1 MFEFGTHSDEF
12 IKGSKLC
19 YYKSWNS
26 SSQRSYAANKK
37 ENIPVISELE
47 LTNRESKTPFIII
60 TGTNGKTTT
69 TALTEHILSKSL
81 NVKACGNI
89 GQPQVILPIRI

>member
-1 MFEFGTHSDEF
+1 MQR
-12 IKGSKLC
+12 IKRKYTGDFRAS
-19 YYKSWNS
+19 
-26 SSQRSYAANKK
+26 
-37 ENIPVISELE
+37 E

-89 GQPQVILPIRI
+89 GQPQVILPMRI